1 MEGKLVRVALSF
13 VLVVGAV
20 ALAVLGFL
28 GGGDGN
34 MMLEAVVFLIFALGV
49 RVIELVGEGEAR

>member
-1 MEGKLVRVALSF
+1 MKVSLSF

-28 GGGDGN
+28 GRGDGN

-49 RVIELVGEGEAR
+49 RVIELVGEDEAR

>member
-1 MEGKLVRVALSF
+1 MRVALSF